1 MTETIWH
8 QQTIDSYLQAL
19 GEANTGPAGGAQ
31 AALLGAQA
39 CAMASMVVRFTLSNQ
54 KYAPLH
60 ERARVWLDGLAASQK
75 TLLNLMQED
84 VRALNAMSHTWSL
97 PKDDPTRSAKIQEAL
112 IRGAEV
118 PRQMAEAI
126 ITVIPIFEELMQSG
140 NQNLL
145 SDSMM
150 AADMA
155 ASSASC
161 ALYNI
166 KINSKY
172 MKNEQMKKAF
182 NSLAGDWMKQVD
194 SLRHFIAHIV
204 RERLE

>member
-1 MTETIWH
+1 
-8 QQTIDSYLQAL
+8 
-19 GEANTGPAGGAQ
+19 
-31 AALLGAQA
+31 
-39 CAMASMVVRFTLSNQ
+39 
-54 KYAPLH
+54 
-60 ERARVWLDGLAASQK
+60 
-75 TLLNLMQED
+75 
-84 VRALNAMSHTWSL
+84 
-97 PKDDPTRSAKIQEAL
+97 
-112 IRGAEV
+112 
-118 PRQMAEAI
+118 
-126 ITVIPIFEELMQSG
+126 
-140 NQNLL
+140 
-145 SDSMM
+145 MM

>member
-19 GEANTGPAGGAQ
+19 GEANTDPAGGAQ

-39 CAMASMVVRFTLSNQ
+39 CAMASMVVRFTLSNK

-60 ERARVWLDGLAASQK
+60 ERAWVWLDGLAASQK

-84 VRALNAMSHTWSL
+84 VRALNAMSHTWSI
-97 PKDDPTRSAKIQEAL
+97 PKDDPTRPAKIQEAL